1 MKRLQILRSALIVLL
16 GLFFFTSS
24 HAQIPCKTR
33 FIPVEGG
40 AVPETI
46 CNVKNLMR
54 LPPSAPGIYILS
66 HGVNKVEVKQT
77 HLNNLVLAFDRISS
91 VSNVTATLQVDLDDG
106 INAYANSADR
116 SVTFTNGLLL
126 RGGVDVDLIA
136 AVVGH
141 ELAHLKLRHTF
152 SRNLIAV
159 DSFKGNILWRN
170 RSATDRASRI
180 EDVIRHV
187 GSMRSFS
194 RAQELEADKLG
205 TEWISEAK
213 FDPKGILRF
222 LNLASKNGQ
231 EAQADYMSTHPGG
244 VERLQSAGLV
254 VTNQQF
260 DMQATE
266 YFLRGDWRELSKIV
280 GAWQRVLPG
289 SARAYYF
296 QGVIAKKYKRKN
308 ALSAFRESVANDPDF
323 MPARLALCIELYQV
337 GEYRE
342 SLLCAEHIPRGEL
355 FDRYEQSTF
364 GYPVHVGGF
373 IPQRYISAQDVAI
386 ARALC
391 AAGLCR

>member
-187 GSMRSFS
+187 GSMRSLVG
-194 RAQELEADKLG
+194 RRN
-205 TEWISEAK
+205 WRRISSGRSG
-213 FDPKGILRF
+213 FRR
-222 LNLASKNGQ
+222 LNLTPK
-231 EAQADYMSTHPGG
+231 
-244 VERLQSAGLV
+244 
-254 VTNQQF
+254 
-260 DMQATE
+260 E
-266 YFLRGDWRELSKIV
+266 Y
-280 GAWQRVLPG
+280 
-289 SARAYYF
+289 
-296 QGVIAKKYKRKN
+296 
-308 ALSAFRESVANDPDF
+308 
-323 MPARLALCIELYQV
+323 
-337 GEYRE
+337 
-342 SLLCAEHIPRGEL
+342 
-355 FDRYEQSTF
+355 
-364 GYPVHVGGF
+364 
-373 IPQRYISAQDVAI
+373 
-386 ARALC
+386 
-391 AAGLCR
+391 